1 MRGRTIFYSLLV
13 HGVAAGALLF
23 AAQRRQ
29 ERRATAVAVV
39 GEKKKEAPKE
49 KPKPPRPIVAPPV
62 ARPAHSAPP
71 PKAAAPAPVVPAST
85 QPARSGPPPVETG
98 LTLGDDDGPGIGL
111 EPAPKSA
118 PSIAPKVLMPSG
130 PAPKKSAPAVRRPD
144 EKVEEEC
151 HEEPT
156 KPEPLARPEIEYTQA
171 ARAAGVEG
179 RLVLR
184 LTVAADGT
192 VAKADVVSSVDAAL
206 DAAALATVEKWRFKP
221 SMRCGKPIF
230 GGVYTLARRFEL
242 GD

>member
-1 MRGRTIFYSLLV
+1 MGSRTLLYSLIA
-13 HGVAAGALLF
+13 HGLAAGALLF
-23 AAQRRQ
+23 AAERRQ

-39 GEKKKEAPKE
+39 GEKKAEKKKE
-49 KPKPPRPIVAPPV
+49 PPRPKPIVAPV
-62 ARPAHSAPP
+62 EKRPAHSAPP
-71 PKAAAPAPVVPAST
+71 QKAAAPLPPSSQPAPA
-85 QPARSGPPPVETG
+85 ARSGPPPVETG
-98 LTLGDDDGPGIGL
+98 LTLGDADGPGIDVGV
-111 EPAPKSA
+111 PKRA
-118 PSIAPKVLMPSG
+118 AQEVQPKALG
-130 PAPKKSAPAVRRPD
+130 PATPSQKRGPREVKRPDAPA
-144 EKVEEEC
+144 EEEC

-184 LTVAADGT
+184 LTVGADGS
-192 VAKADVVSSVDAAL
+192 VAKADVVASVDAGL

-221 SMRCGKPIF
+221 AMRCGKPMF